1 MKCFEIR
8 NLTFSYPGENAPA
21 LRGLS
26 LDIEDGGFTAI
37 CGASGCG
44 KSTLL
49 RRLKPGI
56 EDKGDASGRILFHG
70 RPLTEGDGEKI
81 GFVMQDPDAQLSCD
95 TVRGELEKNARKY
108 ASGGAAQAKI
118 AEMVCFFGMQSW
130 YGLSVHQLSGGQK
143 QLLSLASVMVSSPD
157 VLILDEPTSQ
167 LDPIAASEFI
177 EAVGRINREMG
188 TTVIICEHRL
198 EEVFPIA
205 TDAAVMDGGRVLVR
219 GAPAY
224 VGAELKKMGHGMFSA
239 MPAPMRVYTGLSG
252 EDDVCPVSVRD
263 GRLWLENYAKSHH
276 YRTKLNRRERSDKR
290 ENAVLLKN
298 IWFRYGKA
306 GKDIVKGAELR
317 TDFGSITAIVGGNGT
332 GKSTTA
338 AIIAGINRPY
348 RGRVYVASG
357 TMAFMP
363 QNPMAVLR
371 EATLKQVFS
380 AVCGDEDKINE
391 IARLCLVSEY
401 LERSPESLS
410 GGERQRAALARLLL
424 ENGDILLLDEPTKGM
439 DGEFKE
445 RFAEMMRKQADMGK
459 AVIIVSHDLEF
470 CAEYADECAMFF
482 DGWIAA
488 AGTPAEFFRGN
499 CFYTTSAS
507 RMARRTIP
515 NAVTVRDIVGAFDT
529 DSGEQ

>member
-49 RRLKPGI
+49 RRLKPGL
-56 EDKGDASGRILFHG
+56 EDKGDASGEIIFCG
-70 RPLTEGDGEKI
+70 RPLTEADGGEI

-95 TVRGELEKNARKY
+95 TVQEELEKYAGKY

-118 AEMVCFFGMQSW
+118 AEMVCFFGMQPW
-130 YGLSVHQLSGGQK
+130 YGLSVSQLSGGQK
-143 QLLSLASVMVSSPD
+143 QLLSLASVMVSSPK

-167 LDPIAASEFI
+167 LDPVAASEFI
-177 EAVGRINREMG
+177 EAVGRINRELG

-198 EEVFPIA
+198 EEVLPMA

-219 GAPAY
+219 GAPEY

-239 MPAPMRVYTGLSG
+239 MPAPMRVYAGLSG
-252 EDDVCPVSVRD
+252 GTDTCPVSVRD
-263 GRLWLENYAKSHH
+263 GRLWLENYAKAHS
-276 YRTKLNRRERSDKR
+276 YKTELNHGEISGRR

-298 IWFRYGKA
+298 IWFRYGKT

-317 TDFGSITAIVGGNGT
+317 ADFGSITAIVGGNGT

-348 RGRVYVASG
+348 RGRVYVAPG

-363 QNPMAVLR
+363 QNPMAVLK
-371 EATLKQVFS
+371 EATLKQAFS
-380 AVCGDEDKINE
+380 AVCGDEERINE
-391 IARLCLVSEY
+391 IARQCLVSEY
-401 LERSPESLS
+401 MERSPESLS

-439 DGEFKE
+439 DSEFKA

-470 CAEYADECAMFF
+470 CAEYADECSMFF
-482 DGWIAA
+482 DGQIAA
-488 AGTPAEFFRGN
+488 SGRPEEFFKGN
-499 CFYTTSAS
+499 SFYTTSAS
-507 RMARRTIP
+507 RMARRIIP
-515 NAVTVRDIVGAFDT
+515 DAVTVGDIVGAFDT
-529 DSGEQ
+529 GSGE